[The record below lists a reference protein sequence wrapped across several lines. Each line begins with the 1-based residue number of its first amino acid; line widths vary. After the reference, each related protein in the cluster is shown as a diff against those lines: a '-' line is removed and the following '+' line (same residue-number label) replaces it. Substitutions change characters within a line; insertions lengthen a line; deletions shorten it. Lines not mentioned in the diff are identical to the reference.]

1 MFTGFLSRRIAGVL
15 IVSVCLAGGCGPD
28 SNEPSAE
35 SLAQAGRMEQ
45 AAAENTPWQ
54 GRDAPD
60 FALPDQNGRRR
71 RLSDQRGQWVVLYFY
86 PEDDT
91 PGCTCQA
98 TEFTELLFQF
108 EQLGATVWGVSDDS
122 VASHRRFAEKHELAI
137 TLLSDTDRR
146 VMRAYDAWMDY
157 SGSGGR
163 TVRTTFL
170 IGPDGKVRRHWPE
183 VIPQGHARR
192 VQQALAE
199 MQNAQEVAGP
209 WGRGEIP
216 AGPGRTVTLLG
227 NGADSPCHRTHN

>member
-1 MFTGFLSRRIAGVL
+1 MAYRFLSRLIAVL
-15 IVSVCLAGGCGPD
+15 LVAAFFLAGGCQWNDNDPAAKH
-28 SNEPSAE
+28 SAE
-35 SLAQAGRMEQ
+35 GLAEAGRMER
-45 AAAENTPWQ
+45 AAARNTPWQ
-54 GRDAPD
+54 GREAPD
-60 FALPDQNGRRR
+60 FALADQTGRRR

-108 EQLGATVWGVSDDS
+108 ERLGATVWGVSDDS
-122 VASHRRFAEKHELAI
+122 VSSHRRFAEKHELAI

-146 VMRAYDAWMDY
+146 VMRDYDAWMEY

-183 VIPQGHARR
+183 VIPQGHAQR
-192 VQQALAE
+192 VKQTLADMQA
-199 MQNAQEVAGP
+199 GT
-209 WGRGEIP
+209 GGS
-216 AGPGRTVTLLG
+216 G
-227 NGADSPCHRTHN
+227 S